1 MDNKEKQEKQE
12 KEPSKFSKF
21 IYLYKTYPGIRAL
34 VKLSLYGIFF
44 IIFIGVIAYANGSN
58 SSKSSSD
65 TTTTTTNASAIK
77 YQDIIDKFSTNS
89 SYNAS
94 IIINDNKYEVDGI
107 FGNNILSGTFESAS
121 NITKFK
127 IRDNIIYQVTL
138 DGENETDT
146 LLDPIYVNFL
156 VPSYLGNILK
166 TANSIKTVND
176 NKIVYT
182 YYNINENNVNYT
194 INVTVISD
202 VLTEISI
209 ISGSNSYTY
218 AII

>member
-77 YQDIIDKFSTNS
+77 YQDI
-89 SYNAS
+89 
-94 IIINDNKYEVDGI
+94 NDNKYEVDGI
-107 FGNNILSGTFESAS
+107 FGNNILSGTFESTS

-156 VPSYLGNILK
+156 VPSYLGSILK
-166 TANSIKTVND
+166 TANSIKTIND